1 MVHSA
6 EPTQHRAAVLDPI
19 TGGESCGSP
28 QSSGCRPHLNHAT
41 EIFGKLPKTRGFFF
55 ADSEWVLFRKKEK
68 RNHHIKQQCHF
79 FSSLPVASLSYYQ
92 LQCLQILC
100 FSLIS
105 EHSHFSHLPFM
116 DTYTE
121 TC

>member
-41 EIFGKLPKTRGFFF
+41 EIFGKLPKTRGFFLLIVGGSC
-55 ADSEWVLFRKKEK
+55 SEKKKKEITTSSS
-68 RNHHIKQQCHF
+68 NVTF
-79 FSSLPVASLSYYQ
+79 FLHSL
-92 LQCLQILC
+92 
-100 FSLIS
+100 
-105 EHSHFSHLPFM
+105 
-116 DTYTE
+116 
-121 TC
+121 

>member
-55 ADSEWVLFRKKEK
+55 ADSGWVLFRKKEK
-68 RNHHIKQQCHF
+68 KKSPHQAAMSLF
-79 FSSLPVASLSYYQ
+79 FFTPCSKPVILPVTVSANTLF
-92 LQCLQILC
+92 L
-100 FSLIS
+100 
-105 EHSHFSHLPFM
+105 
-116 DTYTE
+116 TYF
-121 TC
+121 